1 MYMVKRSFWNAA
13 LFLSRRRYD
22 GPKLIFK
29 IFIYIVP
36 DNFKISGSSESS
48 NLNFK
53 TPRKKTVHFS
63 LYFVWKQLDR
73 LRNIDDLKIVFR
85 WITKKVGDF
94 FSLFFFYYGWLPW
107 QVRLFLSLFYT
118 LLCLPEVGVLGRR
131 RFRVDLWTFTFRRW
145 KNALV
150 KFYAKRYEGFSV
162 ILAQ

>member
-1 MYMVKRSFWNAA
+1 MYIVKRSFWNAA
-13 LFLSRRRYD
+13 LFLSWRRYD
-22 GPKLIFK
+22 RPKLIFK
-29 IFIYIVP
+29 IFIDTIS

-63 LYFVWKQLDR
+63 SHFAWKQLDR

-94 FSLFFFYYGWLPW
+94 FLFFFFYYGWLPW

-131 RFRVDLWTFTFRRW
+131 GFHVDLWTLPFVVEKMRLWSFMR
-145 KNALV
+145 
-150 KFYAKRYEGFSV
+150 SV
-162 ILAQ
+162 TKASQWF

>member
-1 MYMVKRSFWNAA
+1 MYIVKRSFWNAA
-13 LFLSRRRYD
+13 LFLSWRRYD
-22 GPKLIFK
+22 RPKLIFK
-29 IFIYIVP
+29 IFIYTVP

-63 LYFVWKQLDR
+63 SHFAWKQLDR

-94 FSLFFFYYGWLPW
+94 FLFFSFTWVVTMTSETVFKLVLY
-107 QVRLFLSLFYT
+107 VALSAW
-118 LLCLPEVGVLGRR
+118 GRR
-131 RFRVDLWTFTFRRW
+131 SRQKEISCRSVNFTCRRW
-145 KNALV
+145 KNALM